1 MLVLTKNYL
10 LKHTDQLWENTDCT
24 TTNDMKWRQIP
35 SSSRLG
41 FSSPVYSSFLAFKIC
56 WITASIIGIT
66 IVTAETFWTHI
77 EMKAQPDMKP
87 SINLGP
93 PKMAVKRSIVY
104 SEEMIWLHW
113 REEDAYHAGLTPTMD
128 TSLRAILRWR
138 PHFSMEVARHMTP
151 MSRKW
156 KSLKYVP
163 ATWQR
168 EREQQS
174 CQIWN
179 LEPLYTVA
187 VKLS

>member
-1 MLVLTKNYL
+1 
-10 LKHTDQLWENTDCT
+10 
-24 TTNDMKWRQIP
+24 
-35 SSSRLG
+35 
-41 FSSPVYSSFLAFKIC
+41 
-56 WITASIIGIT
+56 
-66 IVTAETFWTHI
+66 
-77 EMKAQPDMKP
+77 
-87 SINLGP
+87 
-93 PKMAVKRSIVY
+93 MAVKRSIVY

-168 EREQQS
+168 ERATELPDLKFRTVVHGCGKTIVVDKEKNS
-174 CQIWN
+174 GEKNHKETTNWKRTLFYVRET
-179 LEPLYTVA
+179 LENVIRHEEKQNDA
-187 VKLS
+187 IAQ